1 MTSDKG
7 ILIKNIYYMLAY
19 AFQTLR
25 EGAYENLAAEK
36 FEDALDL
43 FAAILARGLARQLK
57 RGLYREYVPR
67 SEDLPL
73 LRGGLNIPGSIRHK
87 VARRQLLACEYAE
100 LSEDNPLNRV
110 LKTAAVCLLRD
121 RSVKKDRKAELKKAL
136 MPLSAVGTVAPSR
149 VRWDALHCR
158 RDARDYP
165 MLLAICRLVFEE
177 LLPTTEKGPYR
188 MIALSEENM
197 ARLYEKFVLEY
208 YRAHHPELGA
218 SSHQIN
224 WDLDE
229 DCRPDRFLPTMQT
242 DITLR
247 RGDRILII
255 DTKYYGQIFQSHH
268 EKRTLRSAH
277 LYQIFAYVKNCDVK
291 RTGKVSGLLLYA
303 RTGEPDAPDR
313 EYSMGGNRIGVK
325 TLDLNRD
332 FRAIAAQL
340 DAIAATV

>member
-7 ILIKNIYYMLAY
+7 IPIKNIYYMLAY
-19 AFQTLR
+19 AFHSLR
-25 EGAYENLAAEK
+25 EGAYESLAAEE
-36 FEDALDL
+36 FEGAQDL

-73 LRGGLNIPGSIRHK
+73 LRGRLDVPGTIRRR

-110 LKTAAVCLLRD
+110 LKTAAVCLLREP
-121 RSVKKDRKAELKKAL
+121 SVKKDRKAELKKAL
-136 MPLSAVGTVAPSR
+136 MPLSAVGTVAPSQI
-149 VRWDALHCR
+149 RWDALRCR

-165 MLLAICRLVFEE
+165 MLLAICRLVFDD
-177 LLPTTEKGPYR
+177 LLPTTENGPHR
-188 MIALSEENM
+188 MMGLSEENI

-208 YRAHHPELGA
+208 YLAHHPELGA
-218 SSHQIN
+218 KAATVK

-229 DCRPDRFLPTMQT
+229 GCQPDRFLPEMRT

-247 RGDRILII
+247 RGDRTLII

-268 EKRTLRSAH
+268 DARTLRSTH
-277 LYQIFAYVKNCDVK
+277 LYQIFAYVKNQDAGH
-291 RTGKVSGLLLYA
+291 TGKVSGLLLYA

-313 EYSMGGNRIGVK
+313 EYSMGGNRIAVK

-340 DAIAATV
+340 DAIAEIM